1 MSLLKQH
8 YFSEWQ
14 AQTIYM
20 KQYGEVSIL
29 YMLTIFIDNLLPF
42 LYKNG
47 YNVDIATNA
56 LGNTIASMLYKLD
69 YNRHYLFPIERNIQF
84 DEYYYHFEYI
94 INWEDYWDYWNYL
107 TNDFFKEAE
116 IHILH
121 IIWSYIDIDTSS
133 AHIRYLEMM
142 ESDDSEDDISKKL
155 KNIDPYL
162 LDQLN
167 ASNHYKFT
175 RFENS

>member
-14 AQTIYM
+14 AQIVPM
-20 KQYGEVSIL
+20 KKYGEVSIR
-29 YMLTIFIDNLLPF
+29 YMLSIFIDNLLLF

-47 YNVDIATNA
+47 YNVGVSTSV
-56 LGNTIASMLYKLD
+56 LGDTIVSMLYKLD
-69 YNRHYLFPIERNIQF
+69 HNRHYLFPIPRNIQF
-84 DEYYYHFEYI
+84 GEYYHHFEYI
-94 INWEDYWDYWNYL
+94 INWEEYWAYWNYL

-116 IHILH
+116 IHIIH
-121 IIWSYIDIDTSS
+121 IVWAYIDINISD
-133 AHIRYLEMM
+133 AHIKYIEAM
-142 ESDDSEDDISKKL
+142 EVNDSDDDISKKL

-167 ASNHYKFT
+167 QSNHYKFT